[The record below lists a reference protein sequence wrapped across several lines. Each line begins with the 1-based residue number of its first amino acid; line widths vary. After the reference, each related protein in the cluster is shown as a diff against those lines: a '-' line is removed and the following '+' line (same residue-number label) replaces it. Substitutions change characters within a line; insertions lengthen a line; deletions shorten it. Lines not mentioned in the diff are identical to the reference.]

1 MEPPKRKG
9 RVLKRKQWSEESML
23 GAIKAVQ
30 EGTLGVNRAAL
41 EFAVPKT
48 TLKDRLS
55 GRVIHGSSCG
65 ARPYLSK
72 EEEKELV
79 NFITTCSK
87 MGYGKTRK
95 EVLALV
101 EAAIE
106 KKGRELKNPIS
117 LPVDTI
123 PSLYDTSA
131 PASPSVVHPVFS
143 SLPLQV
149 TGN

>member
-1 MEPPKRKG
+1 M
-9 RVLKRKQWSEESML
+9 
-23 GAIKAVQ
+23 
-30 EGTLGVNRAAL
+30 
-41 EFAVPKT
+41 
-48 TLKDRLS
+48 KDRLS
-55 GRVIHGSSCG
+55 GRVIHGSSCV

-106 KKGRELKNPIS
+106 KNPI
-117 LPVDTI
+117 LMVGGPDFKNVGPTFGCVEVI
-123 PSLYDTSA
+123 L
-131 PASPSVVHPVFS
+131 F
-143 SLPLQV
+143 L
-149 TGN
+149 